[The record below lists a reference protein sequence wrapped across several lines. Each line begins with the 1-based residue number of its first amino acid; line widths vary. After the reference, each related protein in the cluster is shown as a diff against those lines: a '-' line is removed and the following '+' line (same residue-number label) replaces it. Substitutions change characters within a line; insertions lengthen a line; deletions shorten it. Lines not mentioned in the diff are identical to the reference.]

1 MSELLASISWTEVG
15 AVVFAIAYLV
25 LAIRQSVLC
34 WPAALISVGLFLVLF
49 YDARLYMEA
58 ALQIFYIAMAVYG
71 WYQWRLGGTEHTGV
85 KITLWN
91 ARAHVVT
98 IVTIIVLS
106 AGFGAVLSARTDA
119 ALPYADS
126 FTTIGAVVATY
137 MVARKVLENWIYWF
151 VLDGVSVFVYVAR
164 ELYLSALLFVLYLVL
179 IVIGYRSWRQD
190 FRVQQMQPAELE
202 PRHA

>member
-1 MSELLASISWTEVG
+1 MSDLFASVSWTETG
-15 AVVFAIAYLV
+15 AVIFAIAYLA

-34 WPAALISVGLFLVLF
+34 WPAALISVALFLVLF
-49 YDARLYMEA
+49 YEARLYMEA

-71 WYQWRLGGTEHTGV
+71 WYQWRLGGAEHTGV
-85 KITLWN
+85 EITLWS

-98 IVTIIVLS
+98 IVAIVVLS
-106 AGFGAVLSARTDA
+106 AGFGAALSARTDA

-126 FTTIGAVVATY
+126 FTTIGALVATY

-151 VLDGVSVFVYVAR
+151 VLDSVSVFVYVAR

-179 IVIGYRSWRQD
+179 IVIGYRRWRQD
-190 FRVQQMQPAELE
+190 FRAQSMQPVEPE